1 MREKPKNF
9 DLTVVETEAKSL
21 LRQAKKIDSW
31 FLSRY
36 NMNIYRGC
44 QHDCSYCDGRTE
56 KYQVEGSFGQQVTVK
71 TNAGELLAREL
82 DPQRRRKPLIKGF
95 IGLGGGVGDAYQPL
109 EKKYK
114 LTRKILSLIKK
125 NGFPVHILTKSTL
138 VERDLDII
146 GQINKKESAMVSMS
160 FSSVDDAISKIF
172 EPKVSVPSQRLK
184 TLAAFKQKGILG
196 GMYLMPVIPF
206 ITDAPDMMENC
217 FKRAAKINLDFITVA
232 GMTLKPGRQKDTFYK
247 ILNKHYPDLI
257 PQYEIIYQ
265 DKKWGS
271 PTSEYIH
278 SFNQFLLDL
287 SEKYNLPLRIPVTLF
302 KKWMPVKDR
311 IVVTLEHL
319 DYLTKLRGQKS
330 SYGYA
335 AYSISQ
341 LKSPLTD
348 MRHSLTSIK
357 GVGNVTERIILD
369 ILNTGSS
376 SYYDHLMGL
385 N

>member
-1 MREKPKNF
+1 
-9 DLTVVETEAKSL
+9 
-21 LRQAKKIDSW
+21 
-31 FLSRY
+31 
-36 NMNIYRGC
+36 
-44 QHDCSYCDGRTE
+44 
-56 KYQVEGSFGQQVTVK
+56 
-71 TNAGELLAREL
+71 
-82 DPQRRRKPLIKGF
+82 
-95 IGLGGGVGDAYQPL
+95 
-109 EKKYK
+109 
-114 LTRKILSLIKK
+114 
-125 NGFPVHILTKSTL
+125 
-138 VERDLDII
+138 
-146 GQINKKESAMVSMS
+146 
-160 FSSVDDAISKIF
+160 
-172 EPKVSVPSQRLK
+172 
-184 TLAAFKQKGILG
+184 
-196 GMYLMPVIPF
+196 
-206 ITDAPDMMENC
+206 
-217 FKRAAKINLDFITVA
+217 
-232 GMTLKPGRQKDTFYK
+232 
-247 ILNKHYPDLI
+247 
-257 PQYEIIYQ
+257 
-265 DKKWGS
+265 WGS

-376 SYYDHLMGL
+376 SLYHHVMGL